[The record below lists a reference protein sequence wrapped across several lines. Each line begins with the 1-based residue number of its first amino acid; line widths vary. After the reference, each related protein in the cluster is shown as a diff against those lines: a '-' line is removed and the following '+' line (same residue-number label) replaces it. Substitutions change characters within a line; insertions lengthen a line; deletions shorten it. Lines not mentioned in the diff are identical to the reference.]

1 MKTQMLL
8 VIVLAINSFH
18 SANIECQKCNLD
30 DKALN
35 SASIVTT
42 DSCPHNFN
50 EYCQIFAKTCANQI
64 QKCFPKL
71 TKSINMFKD
80 WPRSQVFIYYGTFKL
95 KSYENPECLGTL
107 LSPKLVLTSAS
118 CILGCLQIFGLSVD
132 ENYCP
137 IINIRVAHAKKAL
150 IDDTRNW
157 IWIKINDFKL
167 RPKFNTEPDIYS
179 NVALLRLDQK
189 VATKNGITKL
199 SVHRPQDVPG

>member
-1 MKTQMLL
+1 MKTHLLL
-8 VIVLAINSFH
+8 VLVMSINSFH
-18 SANIECQKCNLD
+18 SANIECQMCKLD

-35 SASIVTT
+35 SVTT

-64 QKCFPKL
+64 QMCFPKF

-107 LSPKLVLTSAS
+107 LSPKIVLTSAS
-118 CILGCLQIFGLSVD
+118 CVLGCLQIFGLSVD

-137 IINIRVAHAKKAL
+137 IINIRVVHAKKAL
-150 IDDTRNW
+150 IDETRNW
-157 IWIKINDFKL
+157 KWIKIKDFKL
-167 RPKFNTEPDIYS
+167 RPKFNTDRTDIYS
-179 NVALLRLDQK
+179 NLALLRLDQK
-189 VATKNGITKL
+189 VATKSGITKL
-199 SVHRPQDVPG
+199 RVHRPQDVPG

>member
-1 MKTQMLL
+1 MKSQVLL
-8 VIVLAINSFH
+8 VLGLAINYFH
-18 SANIECQKCNLD
+18 SANIECPKKCKLD

-35 SASIVTT
+35 SAS
-42 DSCPHNFN
+42 DSCTHNLN
-50 EYCQIFAKTCANQI
+50 EYCQRFAKTCANQI
-64 QKCFPKL
+64 QKCVPKL

-107 LSPKLVLTSAS
+107 LSPKIVLTSAS

-137 IINIRVAHAKKAL
+137 IINIRVVHAKKAL
-150 IDDTRNW
+150 IDQASNW
-157 IWIKINDFKL
+157 IWIKISDFKL
-167 RPKFNTEPDIYS
+167 RPKFNTDETDIYS

-189 VATKNGITKL
+189 VATKNGISKL
-199 SVHRPQDVPG
+199 RVHRPQDVPG

>member
-1 MKTQMLL
+1 MKTQVLL

-18 SANIECQKCNLD
+18 SANIECQKCKLD

-35 SASIVTT
+35 SVTT

-95 KSYENPECLGTL
+95 KSYENSECLGTL
-107 LSPKLVLTSAS
+107 LSPKIVLTSAS
-118 CILGCLQIFGLSVD
+118 CIHGCLQIFGLSVAPAV
-132 ENYCP
+132 C
-137 IINIRVAHAKKAL
+137 KKMPDKL
-150 IDDTRNW
+150 I
-157 IWIKINDFKL
+157 
-167 RPKFNTEPDIYS
+167 S
-179 NVALLRLDQK
+179 
-189 VATKNGITKL
+189 
-199 SVHRPQDVPG
+199 

>member
-1 MKTQMLL
+1 MKTKVLL

-18 SANIECQKCNLD
+18 SANIECQKCKLD

-35 SASIVTT
+35 SVTT

-80 WPRSQVFIYYGTFKL
+80 WPRSQVFIYYGTFKF

-107 LSPKLVLTSAS
+107 LSPKIVLTSAS
-118 CILGCLQIFGLSVD
+118 CVLGCLQIFGLSVD
-132 ENYCP
+132 ENYLLKRKGQQA
-137 IINIRVAHAKKAL
+137 NFKAL
-150 IDDTRNW
+150 D
-157 IWIKINDFKL
+157 
-167 RPKFNTEPDIYS
+167 
-179 NVALLRLDQK
+179 
-189 VATKNGITKL
+189 
-199 SVHRPQDVPG
+199 